1 MTEVTAA
8 GPAGHPGAG
17 RTARRGRGP
26 APLLAVTGCLPDG
39 TPFYAPVGEVV
50 TSGDLVVCHLCG
62 RLQRSVTAHL
72 RAHRWT
78 KDDYRAAFGLEQSQS
93 LEGAATRKL
102 RSAAFTARLLFEPA
116 VREGSAAGR
125 ARARAGQLT
134 RDAAAAARGRPLPE
148 QRRRK
153 AARALA
159 SVSPDAVARANR
171 DRATRQVTET
181 AAAVAARAGHPAIGD
196 LVLARL
202 AAGASLAAIS
212 REAACTRTGS
222 RGTWARWIRRPP
234 PPRRPREPGR
244 PPPTSAGSRPCAAS
258 ASPTSPAICGTGTTA
273 RT

>member
-26 APLLAVTGCLPDG
+26 APLLAATGCLPDG

-93 LEGAATRKL
+93 LEGAARQ
-102 RSAAFTARLLFEPA
+102 AAFRRLHRAAA
-116 VREGSAAGR
+116 VRTGRAGGER
-125 ARARAGQLT
+125 GLRGARARAGQLT

-148 QRRRK
+148 QRR
-153 AARALA
+153 
-159 SVSPDAVARANR
+159 
-171 DRATRQVTET
+171 
-181 AAAVAARAGHPAIGD
+181 
-196 LVLARL
+196 
-202 AAGASLAAIS
+202 
-212 REAACTRTGS
+212 
-222 RGTWARWIRRPP
+222 
-234 PPRRPREPGR
+234 
-244 PPPTSAGSRPCAAS
+244 
-258 ASPTSPAICGTGTTA
+258 
-273 RT
+273 